1 MRIIPLLLHKDNDS
15 FKGINYQN
23 HIYLG
28 DILNQIRIL
37 NDYEVD
43 ELVILNIKN
52 KFNKKEN
59 LKLIKKL
66 SFESDFAISIGGG
79 VDNFDYAKKILNNG
93 ADKIILNST
102 IFNNY
107 KLVEKISTVYGS
119 QAVSIKL
126 DVIKDGRNFF
136 IFNKN
141 KKIFLSDLIDSLNNL
156 NFSEL
161 IISDVSRDGT
171 GKGLNTELIEYVTK
185 KSKKLNLFSG
195 GLKDFN
201 ELKKLSNN
209 RKISC
214 IIVGTY
220 FSLYGNLK
228 TPLIHYLNDQQKKQ
242 IRKI

>member
-37 NDYEVD
+37 NDYEVMR
-43 ELVILNIKN
+43 VILNIKN
-52 KFNKKEN
+52 KFNKREFKTY
-59 LKLIKKL
+59 KT
-66 SFESDFAISIGGG
+66 FFWVDFAISIGGG

-102 IFNNY
+102 IFKNY

-195 GLKDFN
+195 DLNYFN

-209 RKISC
+209 RKISG

>member
-1 MRIIPLLLHKDNDS
+1 M
-15 FKGINYQN
+15 
-23 HIYLG
+23 
-28 DILNQIRIL
+28 
-37 NDYEVD
+37 
-43 ELVILNIKN
+43 
-52 KFNKKEN
+52 
-59 LKLIKKL
+59 
-66 SFESDFAISIGGG
+66 
-79 VDNFDYAKKILNNG
+79 
-93 ADKIILNST
+93 
-102 IFNNY
+102 
-107 KLVEKISTVYGS
+107 
-119 QAVSIKL
+119 
-126 DVIKDGRNFF
+126 
-136 IFNKN
+136 
-141 KKIFLSDLIDSLNNL
+141 NNL

-195 GLKDFN
+195 GLRDFN

-209 RKISC
+209 RKISG

>member
-1 MRIIPLLLHKDNDS
+1 MRIIPLLLHKYNDS

-43 ELVILNIKN
+43 ELVILNIQN

-59 LKLIKKL
+59 LKLVNKL

-93 ADKIILNST
+93 ADKIVLNST
-102 IFNNY
+102 IYKNF
-107 KLVEKISTVYGS
+107 KLVEQISTVYGS

-126 DVIKDGRNFF
+126 DVIRDGRNFL

-141 KKIFLSDLIDSLNNL
+141 KKIFLNDIIHSLNKL

-161 IISDVSRDGT
+161 IISDVGRDGT
-171 GKGLNTELIEYVTK
+171 RKGLDNELIDYVTQI
-185 KSKKLNLFSG
+185 SEKLNLFSG
-195 GLKDFN
+195 GTKDFN

-209 RKISC
+209 KKISG
-214 IIVGTY
+214 IIVGTF
-220 FSLYGNLK
+220 FSLYGNLS

-242 IRKI
+242 FRKN

>member
-1 MRIIPLLLHKDNDS
+1 MRIIPLLLHKNNNS
-15 FKGINYQN
+15 FKGVNYQN

-43 ELVILNIKN
+43 ELVILNIEN
-52 KFNKKEN
+52 EFNKKEN
-59 LKLIKKL
+59 LKLVNTL

-79 VDNFDYAKKILNNG
+79 VDNFGYAKKILNNG

-102 IFNNY
+102 IFKNF
-107 KLVEKISTVYGS
+107 KLVEQISNVYGS

-126 DVIKDGRNFF
+126 DVIRDGKKFL

-141 KKIFLSDLIDSLNNL
+141 EKISLDDLIHSLNNL

-161 IISDVSRDGT
+161 IISDVSRDGSM
-171 GKGLNTELIEYVTK
+171 KGLDTELVEYVTK
-185 KSKKLNLFSG
+185 ISKKLNLFSG
-195 GLKDFN
+195 GVKNFD
-201 ELKKLSNN
+201 ELKKLSTNK
-209 RKISC
+209 KISG
-214 IIVGTY
+214 IIVGTF

>member
-209 RKISC
+209 RKISG